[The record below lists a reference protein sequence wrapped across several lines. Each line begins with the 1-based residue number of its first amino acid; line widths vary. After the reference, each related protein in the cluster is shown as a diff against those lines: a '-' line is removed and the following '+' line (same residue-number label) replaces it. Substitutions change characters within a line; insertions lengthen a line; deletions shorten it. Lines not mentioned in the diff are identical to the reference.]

1 MCDIALRQRKDALA
15 DLVARRIPRW
25 ISPTRITAAAFIAG
39 MPACLREQSTAFWPR
54 LILGTTLSAAI
65 FAPGLFQGWV
75 SAIYAFLYQSS
86 FYRFSGFE
94 TFETVLCYIIL
105 ESLYIYKLKKN
116 PELRIDK
123 RGSALQESES
133 GKQKIPQMRR
143 PSKRKAE
150 MFVYVA
156 PLLVMDF
163 VMIKKFAGVP
173 VADIR
178 KTGGYPPIDPN
189 QYEFIKPTFLLPTIH
204 NFRLDSPLQ
213 LQRALPPD
221 PPSPRRLVMELLAAF
236 FIYDTLFFFI
246 HVALHRFKPLARYHQ
261 PHHTHAEIHPQVT
274 NRLSITERLSLVLL
288 ANFSLNIIGSHVLTR
303 TIFVP
308 FFVYL
313 LIEIHSGLDLQW
325 GYDKIMPF
333 GMGAGSEVHAI
344 HHRTGEGAFAPFFC
358 WWDMGYEWLIWR
370 QASAQNR
377 MPGSVPI

>member
-1 MCDIALRQRKDALA
+1 MSYEKK
-15 DLVARRIPRW
+15 
-25 ISPTRITAAAFIAG
+25 
-39 MPACLREQSTAFWPR
+39 QSTAFWPR

-65 FAPGLFQGWV
+65 FAPDLLQESV

-94 TFETVLCYIIL
+94 TFETVLCYGIL
-105 ESLYIYKLKKN
+105 ETLYICKLKNN

-123 RGSALQESES
+123 RGSAIQESKT
-133 GKQKIPQMRR
+133 GKPKIPHMRR
-143 PSKRKAE
+143 PSRRKAE
-150 MFVYVA
+150 IFVYVA
-156 PLLVMDF
+156 PLLTMDF

-178 KTGGYPPIDPN
+178 ETGGYPPIDTS
-189 QYEFIKPTFLLPTIH
+189 QYEFIKSTFLLPTIH

-221 PPSPRRLVMELLAAF
+221 PPTSRRLVLELLAAF

-246 HVALHRFKPLARYHQ
+246 HVAFHRIKPLARFHQ

-313 LIEIHSGLDLQW
+313 LVEVHSGLDLQW
-325 GYDKIMPF
+325 SYDKIMPF
-333 GMGAGSEVHAI
+333 GMGAGSQVHAI

-358 WWDMGYEWLIWR
+358 WWDKGYEWLTSR
-370 QASAQNR
+370 QALAQSR
-377 MPGSVPI
+377 MSGSVSL